1 MAPIK
6 VGIIGYG
13 FSARTFHVP
22 FIQLNPDLE
31 IVAFLQRNDAP
42 TVHGKPSSSCEED
55 HPNVKRYRDEAG
67 FFEDKSIE
75 LVIVTSHHDSH
86 GPYAELAL
94 KSGKN
99 GELSIRAG
107 TDPAVVVEKP
117 FVTSSAEADRLIALQ
132 KETGKILTVF
142 HSESLS

>member
-1 MAPIK
+1 MLHECTMAPVR

-55 HPNVKRYRDEAG
+55 HPNVKRYKDEAG
-67 FFEDKSIE
+67 FFGDEAIE

-94 KSGKN
+94 KAGKH
-99 GELSIRAG
+99 GELSI
-107 TDPAVVVEKP
+107 TDLMLILQ
-117 FVTSSAEADRLIALQ
+117 SSW
-132 KETGKILTVF
+132 K
-142 HSESLS
+142 SLSSHRARKPIG